1 MTMRHSTPPVL
12 GRRIGGYL
20 SVVTSVFVALVVLVL
35 IFEELGSDARTLRLA
50 MIAGAALAIAGIG
63 LLAMTRQDWAYR
75 TAERSI
81 PGAFSSIG
89 MTASVIGATGLA
101 GLTGSFFFL
110 GFDALPYALGIMA
123 GLLISAV
130 LIQPYVRKDGALSLA
145 SFAGRRFESR
155 ALRLVAGVVI
165 SIVLLFML
173 AGELKLGV
181 AIAAGRLG
189 VDPRLVAAAFFV
201 MLAMT
206 VATGGSRSVAWT
218 GAASGILA
226 LLAIVVPVTL
236 VSLVLTNL
244 PVAPLSYGVIAQD
257 LAQLEASNG
266 LKSSSDPALLPVVVP
281 AGPASLAKPYF
292 DLFTAQ
298 SSIAMTL
305 LVLAIAAGLAAH
317 PLIAQRSSTAASVL
331 TVRRAMTWS
340 AFIAALI
347 LLTLP
352 AIAVFARHILMTAL
366 PGQTLDQV
374 PAWLESFVASGWWT
388 YDSQAARLSLAGIG
402 IGRDSVVLMLPAIAG
417 LPEAF
422 GDLALVGLLAATLA
436 AASAQVHALSTTL
449 GEDVLLAWR
458 DEWDAESRRLVLLRA
473 LGLAVAGLGCWMA
486 LSVRADPFA
495 LYLWGLAILGPSL
508 LAPIV
513 MSVWWKR
520 INAWGALLSIMTGFG
535 LTGATL
541 LLDLSGG
548 LGASGVGTGLA
559 VAAASLPVAAA
570 VAVLVSLVTPAP
582 EKRMLDV
589 VRDMRV
595 PGGETLLEREL
606 RLQRANRKRPV

>member
-1 MTMRHSTPPVL
+1 MVMRHSTPPAMS
-12 GRRIGGYL
+12 RRISGYL
-20 SVVTSVFVALVVLVL
+20 SIVTSSFVALVVLAL
-35 IFEELGSDARTLRLA
+35 IFEQLGSDAETLRLA

-63 LLAMTRQDWAYR
+63 LLTMTRQDWAYR

-89 MTASVIGATGLA
+89 MSVSVIGATGLA

-123 GLLISAV
+123 GLLVSAV

-155 ALRLVAGVVI
+155 TLRLVAGVVI
-165 SIVLLFML
+165 SVVLLFML

-181 AIAAGRLG
+181 AIASGRLG
-189 VDPRLVAAAFFV
+189 ADPRLVAAAFFL
-201 MLAMT
+201 MLTLT

-236 VSLVLTNL
+236 VSLILTNL
-244 PVAPLSYGVIAQD
+244 PVAPLSYGVIAQG

-266 LKSSSDPALLPVVVP
+266 LKSASDPALLPVVLP
-281 AGPASLAKPYF
+281 GGPASLTKPYF

-298 SSIAMTL
+298 SSVAMTL
-305 LVLAIAAGLAAH
+305 LVLAIAAGFAAH

-331 TVRRAMTWS
+331 TVRRAMTWT
-340 AFIAALI
+340 AFVAALI

-352 AIAVFARHILMTAL
+352 AIAVFARYILMTAL
-366 PGQTLDQV
+366 PGRTLDQV
-374 PAWLESFVASGWWT
+374 PPWLDSFAASGWAT
-388 YDSQAARLSLAGIG
+388 YDTQTAGLSIPGIG
-402 IGRDSVVLMLPAIAG
+402 IGRDSIVLLLPAGAG

-436 AASAQVHALSTTL
+436 AASAQVHALSTTI

-458 DEWDAESRRLVLLRA
+458 DELSAERLRLVLLRT
-473 LGLAVAGLGCWMA
+473 LGLTVAGLGCWMA

-520 INAWGALLSIMTGFG
+520 INAWGALLSIVTGFS

-548 LGASGVGTGLA
+548 LGPSATGTGLA
-559 VAAASLPVAAA
+559 VAALSLPVAAV
-570 VAVLVSLVTPAP
+570 VAVVVSLVTPAP